1 MWIDLDAVD
10 SQDMIHQD
18 LDSTGKITEKIIII
32 PTFDL
37 YSHEVG
43 DDNGKNRVTMLAYK
57 IRCAPKNL
65 HVKKNYFAKFLQRIL
80 ISTSFLID

>member
-43 DDNGKNRVTMLAYK
+43 DDNGKKSSNNVSVQNSMRT
-57 IRCAPKNL
+57 
-65 HVKKNYFAKFLQRIL
+65 
-80 ISTSFLID
+80 